1 MDAHAIVVGA
11 GPAGA
16 AAAYRLAAAGL
27 PLIWLDRPMQ
37 ARAKPCA
44 GGLTPK
50 ALRLLPADPGSVVR
64 ERTSEVLM
72 SWRGHRLSSFAAPGE
87 LCLLTH
93 RPEFDHWH
101 RQQAQRAGAA
111 LIHCDRLVAVRQQG
125 DGVALTVSRGGRQQT
140 YRAHWLIAADGAHSP
155 VRRLV
160 CGQPAV
166 PPAIAIEGQV
176 ARQHC
181 QRWPAMQFDFG
192 AVAGGYGWLFPK
204 QDHINVGLYSSRQGA
219 GLGQAALA
227 AYVQQQLGTNRL
239 TEVQGFP
246 IATQGDRLR
255 LTAGRVLF
263 TGDAA
268 GLAEPLLG
276 EGIYGA
282 LLSGGQAALAVMG
295 SGDAAQVY
303 EQLMMSWRHELT
315 RTRQLA
321 RLFYGTLPLAF
332 GALVHGLRQPV
343 TTGMADGLT
352 LLQSWRRWLTPR
364 SGQSTSSDTVKMR

>member
-1 MDAHAIVVGA
+1 MQTDAIIVGA

-16 AAAYRLAAAGL
+16 AAARCLAAAGL
-27 PLIWLDRPMQ
+27 SLVWLDRPAG

-50 ALRLLPADPGSVVR
+50 AVKLLPADPASVVR
-64 ERTSEVLM
+64 ERACEVLM
-72 SWRGHRLSSFAAPGE
+72 SWRGHRASSFQASTE

-101 RQQAQRAGAA
+101 RQQAGHAGAK
-111 LIHCDRLVAVRQQG
+111 LTHCDGLVAVRQH
-125 DGVALTVSRGGRQQT
+125 DAGVVLTVRQGRQLHT
-140 YRAHWLIAADGAHSP
+140 YQARWLIAADGAHSP
-155 VRRLV
+155 IRRLV
-160 CGQPAV
+160 CGQPAWA
-166 PPAIAIEGQV
+166 PAIAIEGQV

-181 QRWPAMQFDFG
+181 VRWPSMQFDFG

-204 QDHINVGLYSSRQGA
+204 RDHINVGLYSSRQGT
-219 GLGQAALA
+219 GLGQAALL
-227 AYVQQQLGTNRL
+227 AYARQQLGTDQL
-239 TEVQGFP
+239 TAVQGFP
-246 IATQGDRLR
+246 IATHGDQLH

-263 TGDAA
+263 AGDAA

-282 LLSGGQAALAVMG
+282 LLSGQHAALALLDA
-295 SGDAAQVY
+295 GDAAQRY
-303 EQLMMSWRHELT
+303 TQLMLPWRHELK

-332 GALVHGLRQPV
+332 GALVHGLRRPV

-352 LLQSWRRWLTPR
+352 LMQSGRRWLTPG
-364 SGQSTSSDTVKMR
+364 SGFLRAAEK